1 MNAYV
6 PLRKYQTGETSRS
19 CRFLR
24 LTSMFS
30 WVPRGYGQQNMYM
43 APHKCRIIN
52 TNSGKRPPTPAKV
65 PGPGVKG
72 PKQMIAAFQA
82 DGNNVNYKAG
92 VDQVPVYGPSMG
104 YLNGEESMYH
114 TLLETEADDLLQG
127 HKQIYSQATDK
138 RIANPLW
145 PDPQ

>member
-1 MNAYV
+1 M
-6 PLRKYQTGETSRS
+6 L
-19 CRFLR
+19 
-24 LTSMFS
+24 S

-43 APHKCRIIN
+43 APHKCKVIN
-52 TNSGKRPPTPAKV
+52 TNGGKRPPTPAKV

-104 YLNGEESMYH
+104 YLNGEE
-114 TLLETEADDLLQG
+114 
-127 HKQIYSQATDK
+127 
-138 RIANPLW
+138 
-145 PDPQ
+145 